1 LGNPDASSKGI
12 LTEAVRTRPFSLILL
27 DEIEKAHPSILLTF
41 LQVLDDGRLT
51 DSSGTLIDFTNSIII
66 ATSNV
71 GTRSIQKV
79 FEKGGTV
86 EEMDTVAKNEIR
98 EKFAPEFL
106 NRFSGIIVFNS
117 LTVENVR
124 DICALLL
131 TDVKK
136 AADDKGIKLTIKQEV
151 IDELIKRGYSP
162 EWGARP
168 LSRVIEDTVESY
180 IATKI
185 LRNEFKQGDEIT
197 LGMEVF
203 ADQVM

>member
-1 LGNPDASSKGI
+1 
-12 LTEAVRTRPFSLILL
+12 LL
-27 DEIEKAHPSILLTF
+27 DEIEKAHPGILLTF

-71 GTRSIQKV
+71 GTRSIQQV
-79 FEKGGTV
+79 TERGGTV
-86 EEMDTVAKNEIR
+86 EEMENVAKNEIR

-124 DICALLL
+124 EICVLLL
-131 TDVKK
+131 SDVKK
-136 AADDKGIKLTIKQEV
+136 AAEDKGIKLTISREV
-151 IDELIKRGYSP
+151 TDELIRRGYSP

-168 LSRVIEDTVESY
+168 LARVIEDTIESY
-180 IATKI
+180 IATKM

-203 ADQVM
+203 ADNVL